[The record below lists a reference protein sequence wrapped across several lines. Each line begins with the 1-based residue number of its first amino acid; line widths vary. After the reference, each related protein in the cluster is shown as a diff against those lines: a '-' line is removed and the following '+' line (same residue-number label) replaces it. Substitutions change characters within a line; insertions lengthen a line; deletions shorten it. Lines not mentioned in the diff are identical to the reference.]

1 MVYADGFNTEVA
13 SNNATITVGAESAR
27 VEKEGSIS
35 PKVRTKREDPQSG
48 ESDPTDRNATSE
60 RGIAPTIFRK

>member
-1 MVYADGFNTEVA
+1 MDLIQK
-13 SNNATITVGAESAR
+13 SRTITRRLQSELKVLELK
-27 VEKEGSIS
+27 KEGSIS